1 MMSAQDP
8 EMGSGAAH
16 VQKFHFWASHFS
28 SLSPFPIFQMTEH
41 GFSVSQSE
49 VFQPLASESLGM
61 LVKKHTFLTPQ
72 GSSESESL
80 RHGTQKTV
88 FEEAPEMIRLFGYTQ
103 KFDTHW
109 NKYLK

>member
-49 VFQPLASESLGM
+49 VFQPLTCIRITGNAC
-61 LVKKHTFLTPQ
+61 
-72 GSSESESL
+72 
-80 RHGTQKTV
+80 QKAHIPDPTG
-88 FEEAPEMIRLFGYTQ
+88 EQ
-103 KFDTHW
+103 
-109 NKYLK
+109 